1 MKWPDIILSFSIAE
15 ITFVTLIIMGFRK
28 NKTDLIK
35 SFLIL
40 NSCYFFWTFSTFV
53 LLALNNN
60 VNSVIFINLKYIT
73 AFFLGPVWFLFYLN
87 FSRSTFIEKRSGK
100 LIVLLFF
107 LPVLILIILYL
118 TRCFGMSMY
127 FFDEKGKI
135 TNSKGLWLSMVVQ
148 SIYHFAG
155 LLAVLRNAFT
165 RQTKELTILITS
177 GFTVSQLITVI
188 YYGSDLYYIFG
199 YMDIFPFAAMTS
211 LIAFAIASY
220 RYQFMNI
227 MPMALSEIV
236 NSLHE
241 GIMVVDGKGKI
252 ASVNILMETLLG
264 IKKSSLIE
272 KNATEVS
279 ELILKSWN
287 YNDES
292 REAIISIGRGTQK
305 EVKGVIEHGENKQYE
320 IHCLPLKNANHLIGW
335 VVSFYDIH
343 EHKALLDELGSKNLK
358 LSEAYSKLLEHA
370 NVVEELS
377 AYRERS
383 RIAGEIHDSV
393 GHCLSILV
401 ATLEVIKMSFGKAN
415 DDEILER
422 INSSHLVAK
431 NGLSELRHM
440 VSDFISKKRNGSQL
454 IESIKSMIE
463 GFEATGIKVDFTVQG
478 TYPREVSEVLWTT
491 LYNATAS

>member
-1 MKWPDIILSFSIAE
+1 
-15 ITFVTLIIMGFRK
+15 
-28 NKTDLIK
+28 
-35 SFLIL
+35 
-40 NSCYFFWTFSTFV
+40 
-53 LLALNNN
+53 
-60 VNSVIFINLKYIT
+60 
-73 AFFLGPVWFLFYLN
+73 
-87 FSRSTFIEKRSGK
+87 
-100 LIVLLFF
+100 
-107 LPVLILIILYL
+107 
-118 TRCFGMSMY
+118 MY